1 MEGDEEC
8 CPRDHARA
16 ATLLKT
22 LERSLLPRKKK
33 NPLAAA
39 SRALNEA
46 AVRNLDL
53 LSNCLTCKPLIE
65 QRGKMLPTVTDC
77 DAPTDVQI
85 APDSPLDQLT
95 PGLMQELTDLH
106 ALFTIR
112 IQYELNF
119 VSTRQ
124 SFL

>member
-1 MEGDEEC
+1 
-8 CPRDHARA
+8 
-16 ATLLKT
+16 
-22 LERSLLPRKKK
+22 LLPRKKK